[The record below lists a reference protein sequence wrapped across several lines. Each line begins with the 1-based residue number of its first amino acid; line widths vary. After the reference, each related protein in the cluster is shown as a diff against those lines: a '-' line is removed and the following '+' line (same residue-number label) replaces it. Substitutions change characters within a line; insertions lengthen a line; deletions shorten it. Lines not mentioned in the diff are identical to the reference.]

1 MIHKIVQKVSRL
13 SQIGKNLPGNLI
25 ENPVIVLCY
34 HRVTEL
40 TADPYELAISPKNF
54 CEQIKYISEN
64 FSVKRFEENWDFR
77 ELAFVI
83 TFDDGYADNLYN
95 ALPVLQKFNVPA
107 TIFVTPGFTDSGREF
122 PWDGGNTPA
131 RPEYQQLSQV
141 ELRQLSNE
149 PLITLGSHTL
159 THRQL
164 SSLTPQ
170 EQEEEI
176 LGGHKMLGNII
187 GKKLTTMSYPFGN
200 YCDIDENCKKICRLN
215 GIARA
220 AANYPGQAHSWTDS
234 MAIPRHIIRNY
245 GAAEFRK
252 RLTRFRFL

>member
-1 MIHKIVQKVSRL
+1 MIHRIVQKVSRL
-13 SQIGKNLPGNLI
+13 CQITKNVPGNLI
-25 ENPVIVLCY
+25 ESPVIVLCY
-34 HRVTEL
+34 HKVAEL
-40 TADPYELAISPKNF
+40 DPDPHELAVSPKNF
-54 CEQIKYISEN
+54 SEQIKYISEN
-64 FSVKRFEENWDFR
+64 FPVKRFDECWDHR
-77 ELAFVI
+77 ELSFVI

-107 TIFVTPGFTDSGREF
+107 TIFVTPGFTDSDREF

-131 RPEYQQLSQV
+131 RPEYRQLSQA
-141 ELRQLSNE
+141 ELRQLSQE
-149 PLITLGSHTL
+149 QLITLGSHTL
-159 THRQL
+159 THQQL
-164 SSLTPQ
+164 SSLTPRQ
-170 EQEEEI
+170 QEEEI
-176 LGGHKMLGNII
+176 VCGHQMLEKIV

-252 RLTRFRFL
+252 RLPRFRFL